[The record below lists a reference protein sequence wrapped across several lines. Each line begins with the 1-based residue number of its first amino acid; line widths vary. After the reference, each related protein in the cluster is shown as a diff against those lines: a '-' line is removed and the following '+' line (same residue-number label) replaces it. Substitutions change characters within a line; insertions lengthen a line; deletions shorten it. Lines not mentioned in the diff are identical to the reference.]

1 MSEITGTLGGN
12 FDYAEYERLC
22 LEDKLALMV
31 GAAQGLQAQR
41 DGLAAERD
49 TLRAQVE
56 RLRDVTQRLMDDDI
70 HWNYGRGEW
79 SEDVP
84 AILAEIPAQSVAHIE
99 AAALRRVAL
108 EFKQYRTEQAGAV
121 NAVAYMR
128 READRLE
135 RD

>member
-1 MSEITGTLGGN
+1 LGGN

-22 LEDKLALMV
+22 LEDKLAFMIDSV
-31 GAAQGLQAQR
+31 QGLQAQR

-49 TLRAQVE
+49 TLRAQVV

-84 AILAEIPAQSVAHIE
+84 AILAETPTQSVAHIE
-99 AAALRRVAL
+99 AAVLRR
-108 EFKQYRTEQAGAV
+108 F
-121 NAVAYMR
+121 
-128 READRLE
+128 ADRLKLKANGWCDW
-135 RD
+135 RDLQAEAARLAGEV